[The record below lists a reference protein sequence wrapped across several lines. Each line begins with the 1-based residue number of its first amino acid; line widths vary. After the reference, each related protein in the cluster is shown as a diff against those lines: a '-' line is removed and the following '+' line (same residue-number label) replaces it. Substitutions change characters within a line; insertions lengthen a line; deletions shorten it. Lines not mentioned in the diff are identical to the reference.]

1 MNAAALALRPTATA
15 GGGGTI
21 IPVNIYGPM
30 EAGFTSSQVSTANH
44 SPVFFCSWLRL
55 LCELCVCVAGYVM
68 SW

>member
-30 EAGFTSSQVSTANH
+30 EAGFTSSQVDCESF
-44 SPVFFCSWLRL
+44 SRVFLFMAAS
-55 LCELCVCVAGYVM
+55 VV
-68 SW
+68 